1 MHERFIILTS
11 DDCDLHMLLDLL
23 AKELKPTQ
31 ADIQL
36 PLTAELLTAVLS
48 SMDSVWDRKVA
59 RVLLGSNRLLSELH
73 NLGMREG
80 DISLWTE
87 EVLNVCKEYE
97 NAMLAAE
104 DIVVLRLKE
113 KLSKIDERIKNTE
126 AKIKCKEGIWKQDM
140 VDDLREQL
148 EIDMDRS
155 QEYKTLLEPVQE
167 KKTTNKLK
175 QMRKRQ
181 AEQLL
186 ESNCLK
192 RRRCG
197 KMLEGHPC
205 WIAKMKRLSQ
215 KLLRKKQCTM
225 DRDTTLSCLLT
236 NGSK

>member
-1 MHERFIILTS
+1 MP
-11 DDCDLHMLLDLL
+11 LDLL

-36 PLTAELLTAVLS
+36 SLTGELLKAMLS
-48 SMDSVWDRKVA
+48 SMDSEWDRKVA
-59 RVLLGSNRLLSELH
+59 RVLLRSNRSLSELH
-73 NLGMREG
+73 NL
-80 DISLWTE
+80 
-87 EVLNVCKEYE
+87 EYE
-97 NAMLAAE
+97 NEMLAAE
-104 DIVVLRLKE
+104 DIVALPLKE

-148 EIDMDRS
+148 EIDIDRS

-186 ESNCLK
+186 ESNCLN
-192 RRRCG
+192 RRGCG
-197 KMLEGHPC
+197 KNVGRPSMLDNDDETFVSKAIEEKATYHGRRHNP
-205 WIAKMKRLSQ
+205 IMYTS
-215 KLLRKKQCTM
+215 
-225 DRDTTLSCLLT
+225 
-236 NGSK
+236 GSK

>member
-1 MHERFIILTS
+1 MI
-11 DDCDLHMLLDLL
+11 
-23 AKELKPTQ
+23 K
-31 ADIQL
+31 
-36 PLTAELLTAVLS
+36 
-48 SMDSVWDRKVA
+48 RKA
-59 RVLLGSNRLLSELH
+59 F
-73 NLGMREG
+73 
-80 DISLWTE
+80 
-87 EVLNVCKEYE
+87 
-97 NAMLAAE
+97 
-104 DIVVLRLKE
+104 
-113 KLSKIDERIKNTE
+113 KIDERIKNTE

-197 KMLEGHPC
+197 ENVGRPSMLDSDDETFVSKAIEEKATYHGRRHNPIMHTKK
-205 WIAKMKRLSQ
+205 WVKVKDLVKIENHRLKQ
-215 KLLRKKQCTM
+215 KGKKLI
-225 DRDTTLSCLLT
+225 RSAI
-236 NGSK
+236 SVA